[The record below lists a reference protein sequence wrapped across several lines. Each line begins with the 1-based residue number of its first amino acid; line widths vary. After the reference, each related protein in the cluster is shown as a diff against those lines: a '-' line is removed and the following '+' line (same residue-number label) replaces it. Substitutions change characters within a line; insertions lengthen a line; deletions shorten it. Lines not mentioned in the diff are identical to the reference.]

1 VAKLAGVSRVRID
14 KGIAEL
20 TGEKVVKEDSP
31 SQKICQEVEQE
42 LLSAVNLRDLSI
54 RGK

>member
-1 VAKLAGVSRVRID
+1 MAKLAGVSRVRID

-31 SQKICQEVEQE
+31 SQKIRKAGGGSKLHKQSQLGLIEALE
-42 LLSAVNLRDLSI
+42 
-54 RGK
+54 